1 MKQTCFVCQV
11 FNCENRGSVQ
21 VMNELSERL
30 AARGIDVEV
39 KPYNCF
45 GGCQQGPNIVVYPQK
60 TWYAGVKS
68 EDLPEIIEA
77 LAGGPA
83 VARLDAIDPRLKELV
98 YALLDAGV
106 T

>member
-1 MKQTCFVCQV
+1 
-11 FNCENRGSVQ
+11 
-21 VMNELSERL
+21 MNELSERL

-68 EDLPEIIEA
+68 EDLPEIVEA